1 MEYHRAED
9 QLAFSRKV
17 NLRVQ
22 AGSLRR
28 FAPAWAGVSNSEK
41 NLAPR
46 YRQWLSVVREFWDAR
61 NPTPGAETN
70 SYKEGSGADAGKRIG
85 RPKAPASQFK
95 LPLELR
101 GS

>member
-1 MEYHRAED
+1 VPYIIESKERAEF
-9 QLAFSRKV
+9 LALYAEAERDSF
-17 NLRVQ
+17 
-22 AGSLRR
+22 
-28 FAPAWAGVSNSEK
+28 
-41 NLAPR
+41 
-46 YRQWLSVVREFWDAR
+46 VREFWDAR

-70 SYKEGSGADAGKRIG
+70 SYKEGSGQTQGKRIG